1 MMENK
6 KFWLGIL
13 VIVLV
18 FGMTVVGCEEEED
31 TKEPAIFF
39 DWDITVR
46 EIPSNLNGQSF
57 TISIIR
63 DGIDKTSATGIV
75 KDGEAT
81 ANLKIKDMAPKSE
94 ISEDVFGRDIWIAYI
109 GIKIGT
115 NNPRLVK
122 KYEFYKLPD
131 GTDTSALVN
140 GSGGWAYSDFKP
152 EN

>member
-1 MMENK
+1 MMTNK
-6 KFWLGIL
+6 KICFGML
-13 VIVLV
+13 VIILV
-18 FGMTVVGCEEEED
+18 FGMTVVDCKEEE
-31 TKEPAIFF
+31 TREPAIFF

-46 EIPSNLNGQSF
+46 DIPSSLNSQSF

-63 DGIDKTSATGIV
+63 DGIVKTSGTGTV
-75 KDGEAT
+75 TDGKAT

-94 ISEDVFGRDIWIAYI
+94 ITKNVFGDDVWIAYI

-122 KYEFYKLPD
+122 EYEFHKLPD
-131 GTDTSALVN
+131 GADTYALVN
-140 GSGGWAYSDFKP
+140 GSGGWDYSDFVS